1 MERYLG
7 RTAHIPG
14 GVERHHTMLGG
25 VVTADAH
32 CVLKDGCT
40 GHTQGG
46 IQELEGLVMA
56 SRSYRNGEESGVFAE
71 MAVPGSRLSGIE
83 F

>member
-1 MERYLG
+1 M
-7 RTAHIPG
+7 HI
-14 GVERHHTMLGG
+14 
-25 VVTADAH
+25 
-32 CVLKDGCT
+32 VLKDGCT